1 VSFSA
6 LVACRLHIIGLC
18 QKTGDITMNVP
29 QCKYWRTCL
38 TGMIPPYFV
47 LNVLQKT
54 ATAWHLMNTQ
64 WTKNLPLVHCQSVYC
79 ILETSCKKKLPNFT
93 ANFYTTTNR
102 TVQNKQHHA
111 QYWASLAS
119 NGELQRDGNYDG
131 AQAILAATE
140 ALCPSIIYLPLFR
153 NNVGKL
159 IPD

>member
-1 VSFSA
+1 MDKELTTGS
-6 LVACRLHIIGLC
+6 LPIG
-18 QKTGDITMNVP
+18 
-29 QCKYWRTCL
+29 
-38 TGMIPPYFV
+38 V
-47 LNVLQKT
+47 LYPGNFLQK
-54 ATAWHLMNTQ
+54 
-64 WTKNLPLVHCQSVYC
+64 
-79 ILETSCKKKLPNFT
+79 KLTNFT